1 MTSLN
6 LEPIRIVRCFDI
18 LIMLQ
23 NILNAIL
30 KHPKIRLKI
39 FCKLL
44 KRNLKL
50 IIGQHSMSNWLCT
63 LTDFRRKWTTWVT
76 IFKALMKG
84 IEGFKPKDLLIS
96 NPNQWRFCFSIR
108 NFEWVCVL
116 CMDHSFTQLNEW
128 VTLQK
133 RNFNKWCIVNCAKIP
148 ITILHTTWSH
158 FSGYKGNKIAKYRKR
173 TSK

>member
-1 MTSLN
+1 MKKYALSTTSSRPQYFCALQINQNQNNAQEDKMTSLN

-63 LTDFRRKWTTWVT
+63 LTGFRRK
-76 IFKALMKG
+76 
-84 IEGFKPKDLLIS
+84 
-96 NPNQWRFCFSIR
+96 
-108 NFEWVCVL
+108 
-116 CMDHSFTQLNEW
+116 
-128 VTLQK
+128 
-133 RNFNKWCIVNCAKIP
+133 
-148 ITILHTTWSH
+148 
-158 FSGYKGNKIAKYRKR
+158 
-173 TSK
+173 